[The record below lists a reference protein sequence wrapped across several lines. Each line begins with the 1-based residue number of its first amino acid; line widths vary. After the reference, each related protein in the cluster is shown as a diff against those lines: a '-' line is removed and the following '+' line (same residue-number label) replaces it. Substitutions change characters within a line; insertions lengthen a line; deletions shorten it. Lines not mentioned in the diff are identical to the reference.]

1 MNETA
6 SPASMKPVLKVRNL
20 HTRFHTDDGI
30 VHAVGGVSFDLMP
43 GEVLGIVGES
53 GSGKSVTALSVMKL
67 VVSPPGEVAA
77 DEITLDGDDI
87 LGIDEVR
94 ARRIRG
100 SRIAMIFQDP
110 MKSLN
115 PVLTIGRQLTEALRE
130 HLGLSDRAARDRAV
144 ELLERVGIPLARDRL
159 GDYPHQFSG
168 GMRQRVMI
176 AIALS
181 CNPRVL
187 IADEATTALDVT
199 IQAQIIDLVK
209 RLTEDLGTAVIWISH
224 DLGVVAGICDTVAV
238 MYAGRI
244 VERGAVRDLFHR
256 PSHGY
261 TLGLLGSTPRLDDD
275 EERRLQPI
283 DGMPPSLIGSSPL
296 CSFLP
301 RCRHAIA
308 TCRERP
314 PVWRDVAPRHGAR
327 CWADLSSYWRTTAG

>member
-1 MNETA
+1 MIERTSVA
-6 SPASMKPVLKVRNL
+6 PVLSVRNL
-20 HTRFHTDDGI
+20 HTRFHTEDGI

-43 GEVLGIVGES
+43 GKVLGIVGES

-67 VVSPPGEVAA
+67 VASPPGEVTA
-77 DEITLDGDDI
+77 DAITLEGEDI

-100 SRIAMIFQDP
+100 SRIAMVFQDP

-130 HLGLSDRAARDRAV
+130 HLGLSDRAARDRAI
-144 ELLERVGIPLARDRL
+144 ELLDRVGIPMARDRL

-181 CNPRVL
+181 CNPSVL

-244 VERGAVRDLFHR
+244 VESGPVRDLFHR

-283 DGMPPSLIGSSPL
+283 DGLPPSLLDPLPL
-296 CSFLP
+296 CPFLP
-301 RCRHAIA
+301 RCRHAVGA
-308 TCRERP
+308 CRERP
-314 PVWRDVAPRHGAR
+314 PTWRDVAGVHGAR
-327 CWADLSSYWRTTAG
+327 CWADLTPYWRTAAG

>member
-6 SPASMKPVLKVRNL
+6 PVEPVLRVRNL
-20 HTRFHTDDGI
+20 HTRFHTEDGI

-43 GEVLGIVGES
+43 GKVLGIVGES

-77 DEITLDGDDI
+77 DEITLDGEDI
-87 LGIDEVR
+87 LHIDEAH

-100 SRIAMIFQDP
+100 SRIAMVFQDP

-130 HLGLSDRAARDRAV
+130 HLGLPERAARERAV
-144 ELLERVGIPLARDRL
+144 ELLERVGIPMARDRL

-209 RLTEDLGTAVIWISH
+209 RLTEDMGTAVIWISH

-244 VERGAVRDLFHR
+244 VETGAVRDLFHR

-283 DGMPPSLIGSSPL
+283 DGMPPNLLGASPL
-296 CSFLP
+296 CAFLP
-301 RCRHAIA
+301 RCRHAIT
-308 TCRERP
+308 TCREKP
-314 PVWRDVAPRHGAR
+314 PRWRELADLHGAR
-327 CWADLSSYWRTTAG
+327 CWADLSPYWRTAAG

>member
-1 MNETA
+1 MD
-6 SPASMKPVLKVRNL
+6 PVLKVRNL
-20 HTRFHTDDGI
+20 HTRFHTEDGI

-43 GEVLGIVGES
+43 GKVLGIVGES

-67 VVSPPGEVAA
+67 VVSPPGEVVA
-77 DEITLDGDDI
+77 DEITLDGEDI
-87 LGIDEVR
+87 LHIDEAH

-130 HLGLSDRAARDRAV
+130 HLGLSERAARVRAV
-144 ELLERVGIPLARDRL
+144 ELLERVGIPMARDRL

-244 VERGAVRDLFHR
+244 VETGAVRDLFHR

-283 DGMPPSLIGSSPL
+283 DGMPPSLLGPPSL

-301 RCRHAIA
+301 RCRHANA
-308 TCRERP
+308 TCREKP
-314 PVWRDVAPRHGAR
+314 PVWRDVTEMHGAR
-327 CWADLSSYWRTTAG
+327 CWADLRPYWRTTAE